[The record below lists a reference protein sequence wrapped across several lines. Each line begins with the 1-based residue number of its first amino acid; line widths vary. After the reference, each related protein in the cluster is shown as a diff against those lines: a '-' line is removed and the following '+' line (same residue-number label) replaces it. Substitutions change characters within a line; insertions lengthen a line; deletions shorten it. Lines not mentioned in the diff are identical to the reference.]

1 MRGTFR
7 AALILVGV
15 ALAFGGVALAED
27 QNPPPPASQFDP
39 LAANLPPGVVHYQVQ
54 IEDTEEGYVEMPR
67 PQDPNTMLGASGRA
81 IGSDLTTPGSGL
93 PLVGGAVVGARGGG
107 GDIPRIQKTER
118 EIKTVIKK
126 LG

>member
-7 AALILVGV
+7 AALIVASV
-15 ALAFGGVALAED
+15 ALMCGGFAFAED
-27 QNPPPPASQFDP
+27 QNPPPPADQFNP
-39 LAANLPPGVVHYQVQ
+39 VGANLPPGVVHYQVRL
-54 IEDTEEGYVEMPR
+54 EDTEEGFVEMPR
-67 PQDPNTMLGASGRA
+67 PVDPDTMMGSAGRSIGA
-81 IGSDLTTPGSGL
+81 DMTTPGSGL

-107 GDIPRIQKTER
+107 GEIPRIEKTER